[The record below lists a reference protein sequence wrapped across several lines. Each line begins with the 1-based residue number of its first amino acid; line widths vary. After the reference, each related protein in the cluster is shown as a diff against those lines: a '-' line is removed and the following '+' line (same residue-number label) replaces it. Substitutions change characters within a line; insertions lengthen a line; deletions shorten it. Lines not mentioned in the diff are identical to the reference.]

1 MKTLALFLL
10 LSVSLLFAESEQAQS
25 GFRFGVRPKNSVFDP
40 AGILTPKEV
49 AELAEPLAMVLASEG
64 IDVMV
69 VILPE
74 INEVNPEHVAEG
86 FAEKWAST
94 KLNAV
99 VLHVP
104 GREGSPWIFPGHVMG
119 EMLKPETLSESITA
133 AEKRAAAEPTDFG
146 KVRAASNEASDALRY
161 WMGGV
166 AIRSEEMR
174 NRRLTEQLAFE
185 RRQRLIKL
193 AAVLG
198 AAALIPLLVG
208 LVLIVFRIR
217 NSRPKFFPNTRILPR
232 LGAPYSGGNNA
243 VTKSN

>member
-25 GFRFGVRPKNSVFDP
+25 GFRFGERPKNSVFDP
-40 AGILTPKEV
+40 GGILTPKEL
-49 AELAEPLAMVLASEG
+49 AELAEPLAKVRESEG

-69 VILPE
+69 VILPV
-74 INEVNPEHVAEG
+74 INEVLPEHVAEG

-104 GREGSPWIFPGHVMG
+104 GREGSPWIFPGRVMG
-119 EMLKPETLSESITA
+119 EMLKPEALSESITA

-146 KVRAASNEASDALRY
+146 KVRAASTEASDALRY
-161 WMGGV
+161 WMGGAV
-166 AIRSEEMR
+166 IRSEEMI
-174 NRRLTEQLAFE
+174 NRRLAAQLVYE
-185 RRQRLIKL
+185 SRQQLIKA

-208 LVLIVFRIR
+208 LVLIVLSIR
-217 NSRPKFFPNTRILPR
+217 NSRPKLFPNIRILPR

-243 VTKSN
+243 VSKSK